1 MTKSR
6 LGIVGVVLVLLFY
19 ALTTV
24 GADTRRRECAVCGMW
39 IDQYEH
45 TKHVVNLRGGNT
57 EYFCSIACASKYIDV
72 NGREIYKIKV
82 ADFITKQLID
92 ADYAFYL
99 VDSNIPGVMSYI
111 SMIAFS
117 TSKSAEEFREIHGGK
132 IMTFE
137 EALSSQ

>member
-6 LGIVGVVLVLLFY
+6 PIIVGLVLLLFFY
-19 ALTTV
+19 ALTSV
-24 GADTRRRECAVCGMW
+24 GADTPRRECAVCGMW

-45 TKHVVNLRGGNT
+45 TKHVVNLHNGSS
-57 EYFCSIACASKYIDV
+57 EYFCSIACARKYIEV
-72 NGREIYKIKV
+72 NRREIHKIRV
-82 ADFITKQLID
+82 ADFITEQLID

-132 IMTFE
+132 IMTFAE
-137 EALSSQ
+137 LLSAQ